1 MNFIKEYAI
10 YIIAWLVV
18 LVVGIVLMFLN
29 NKKEVKDLS
38 ELKEKVNILKKKR
51 KVKNI
56 TEKYLN
62 NYCVVRGDRSGV
74 FFGIVKS
81 IDGPMVEMEKVRKLY
96 YWDGAFAV
104 EGLAEYGVTRPENC
118 KFTVVVDSLII
129 TDATQILLCTEKSIK
144 SLSGV
149 PEWKF

>member
-29 NKKEVKDLS
+29 NKKEVKNLS
-38 ELKEKVNILKKKR
+38 ELKEKVNILKM
-51 KVKNI
+51 

-81 IDGPMVEMEKVRKLY
+81 INGPMVEMEKVRKLY

-104 EGLAEYGVTRPENC
+104 EGLAEYGVIRPENC

-129 TDATQILLCTEKSIK
+129 TDAVQYLLCSEKSIK

-149 PEWKF
+149 PEWKV

>member
-1 MNFIKEYAI
+1 MKIEK
-10 YIIAWLVV
+10 
-18 LVVGIVLMFLN
+18 GIQNMI
-29 NKKEVKDLS
+29 
-38 ELKEKVNILKKKR
+38 EKF
-51 KVKNI
+51 
-56 TEKYLN
+56 LN

-118 KFTVVVDSLII
+118 KFTVAVDSLII

-149 PEWKF
+149 PEWKV

>member
-1 MNFIKEYAI
+1 M
-10 YIIAWLVV
+10 
-18 LVVGIVLMFLN
+18 
-29 NKKEVKDLS
+29 
-38 ELKEKVNILKKKR
+38 
-51 KVKNI
+51 

-81 IDGPMVEMEKVRKLY
+81 IDGQMVEMEKVRKLY

-104 EGLAEYGVTRPENC
+104 EGLAEYGVTNPENC

-129 TDATQILLCTEKSIK
+129 TDAIQYLLCSEKSIK

-149 PEWKF
+149 PVWKV

>member
-1 MNFIKEYAI
+1 M
-10 YIIAWLVV
+10 
-18 LVVGIVLMFLN
+18 
-29 NKKEVKDLS
+29 
-38 ELKEKVNILKKKR
+38 
-51 KVKNI
+51 

-74 FFGIVKS
+74 FFGIVKY
-81 IDGPMVEMEKVRKLY
+81 INGQTVEMKKARKLY

-118 KFTVVVDSLII
+118 KFTVAVDNSII
-129 TDATQILLCTEKSIK
+129 TDATQILLCTKKSIK

-149 PEWKF
+149 PEWKV